1 MEINI
6 YKHPAGSSA
15 CAGLPGKVQE
25 LSFRELSFSMGSL
38 EEQFSKNMIFP
49 SPWKYFL

>member
-6 YKHPAGSSA
+6 YKHPAGSSVR
-15 CAGLPGKVQE
+15 AGLPGKVQE
-25 LSFRELSFSMGSL
+25 LSFKELSFSMGSL